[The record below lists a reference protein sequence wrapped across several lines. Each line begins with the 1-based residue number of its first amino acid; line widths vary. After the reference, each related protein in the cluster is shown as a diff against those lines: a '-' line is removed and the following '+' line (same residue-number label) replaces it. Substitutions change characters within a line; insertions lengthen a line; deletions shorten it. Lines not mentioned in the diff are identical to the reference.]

1 MDAELVNEV
10 TEQVIA
16 ALRRR
21 GVGVR
26 GAAAAH
32 AAEPPRQMR
41 SASQANPP
49 GLRKVFVT
57 EEMLGR
63 RLEAGA
69 EGGVIELRCNE
80 FLTPSAEDLAARRH
94 LTIRRMPDASPP
106 PCTAPAV
113 KAAVSGA
120 KAPLAGPARRAPS
133 RAIGIFV
140 ERCNEKVAGLLRALR
155 YDEPALTDCGG
166 DDCPIINIR
175 GMSEAIVAGNLAGG
189 VAVMRYAAD
198 AVVLANK
205 IRGIRA
211 VQGTRAESVA
221 AAIRHFGANLLILEH
236 AFSTFHEM
244 RRMIRVFAAGS
255 GTPGAAGALLEA
267 ISELER

>member
-26 GAAAAH
+26 GAAAVQ

-41 SASQANPP
+41 SASPATPSL
-49 GLRKVFVT
+49 GKVFVT

-63 RLEAGA
+63 RLDAGA

-106 PCTAPAV
+106 ACTAPAA
-113 KAAVSGA
+113 AAVSGA
-120 KAPLAGPARRAPS
+120 NVPLAGPAPRAPS

-140 ERCNEKVAGLLRALR
+140 ERGDEKVAGLLRALR

-166 DDCPIINIR
+166 NDCPIINIR
-175 GMSEAIVAGNLAGG
+175 GMSEAIVAGDLAGG
-189 VAVMRYAAD
+189 VAVMRYGAD

-244 RRMIRVFAAGS
+244 RRMIRVFAAGA
-255 GTPGAAGALLEA
+255 GTPGVAGALLEA